1 MTGDWSG
8 AGPKTT
14 AGSAL
19 PVLAGGYLVMGEQ
32 AERAEALFRFTTG
45 HANDLGLLAEEADLD
60 SGAQLGNTPQAFS
73 HVGLINAA

>member
-1 MTGDWSG
+1 
-8 AGPKTT
+8 
-14 AGSAL
+14 
-19 PVLAGGYLVMGEQ
+19 MGEQ